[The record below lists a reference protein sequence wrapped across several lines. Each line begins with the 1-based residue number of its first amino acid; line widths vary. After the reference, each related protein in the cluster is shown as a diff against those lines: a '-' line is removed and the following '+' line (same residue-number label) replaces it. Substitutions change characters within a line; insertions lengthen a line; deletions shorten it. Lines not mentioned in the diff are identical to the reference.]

1 MGANSH
7 AWEASL
13 NLRWWVGKKDDLPVT
28 TLGKYGAL
36 SLLPRKARPIHL
48 FYTILETQVSIRVGT
63 VRASGARRAGLP
75 SGGALLSRAQT
86 GAPPSLA
93 VQGSRRNGPFWPGQ
107 ERAKVKTGG
116 GESAQGVG
124 TVGTLENQI
133 REPDLLSVRPI
144 LPKTQE
150 STHLAALPGPLTYRR
165 S

>member
-93 VQGSRRNGPFWPGQ
+93 VQGSLGAMVPSGRVRRGLRSRPV
-107 ERAKVKTGG
+107 EESLRRASG
-116 GESAQGVG
+116 
-124 TVGTLENQI
+124 L
-133 REPDLLSVRPI
+133 
-144 LPKTQE
+144 
-150 STHLAALPGPLTYRR
+150 
-165 S
+165 